1 MTVKELQ
8 DLLNETNPNAEIQVI
23 HDGDLYP
30 ATLYG
35 FVCNDGG
42 NEQTATKVVLFTDD
56 SEKMERDFVIKY

>member
-8 DLLNETNPNAEIQVI
+8 DLLNKANPNAEIQFI
-23 HDGDLYP
+23 HDDKLYP